1 MPAMARHLS
10 DVTLIG
16 IDCVD
21 VERLLRAAEISTRDL
36 TFADVRLLSSIH
48 HDHPWVEAIP
58 HLGDIEAYNEFIVG
72 QLHAHVR
79 TAAALLIQH
88 DGFVLN
94 PAAWTEEFRQWD
106 YIGAPWSVDGR
117 RVVGNGGFS
126 LRSRRLLER
135 LSAADIVRPAGAPED
150 WFICVTIRS
159 QLEDEGFR
167 FAPPELAHRF
177 SFEGD
182 PAFGVRWGGQFGF
195 HGLTW
200 TDISAWLD
208 EHPDSGIT
216 NDLDDDSR
224 RLLAEEGG
232 RGRSL

>member
-1 MPAMARHLS
+1 MARHLP
-10 DVTLIG
+10 DITLIG
-16 IDCVD
+16 VDCVD
-21 VERLLRAAEISTRDL
+21 IDRLIRAAEITTSDL
-36 TFADVRLLSSIH
+36 TFGDVHLLSSIRT
-48 HDHPWVEAIP
+48 DNPWVAAIP
-58 HLGDIEAYNEFIVG
+58 HLGDIDAYNDFILK
-72 QLHAHVR
+72 QLHLHVGTR
-79 TAAALLIQH
+79 AVLIIQH

-94 PAAWTEEFRQWD
+94 PDAWTDEFRQWD
-106 YIGAPWSVDGR
+106 YIGAPWSVDGK

-135 LSAADIVRPAGAPED
+135 LSAADIVRPAGSPED
-150 WFICVTIRS
+150 WFICVTIRG

-182 PAFGVRWGGQFGF
+182 PAFGVRWRGQFGF

-208 EHPDSGIT
+208 QHPGSGIV
-216 NDLDDDSR
+216 NDLDDESR
-224 RLLAEEGG
+224 RILATEEQG
-232 RGRSL
+232 ST